1 LADIKCTFILFTC
14 TFNTVHTVSDKLTY
28 TYSERLRQYF
38 VEEEGAIVVIYEAL
52 CKEAQHM
59 HAIRYKNQNSTQYW
73 LKMQ

>member
-1 LADIKCTFILFTC
+1 
-14 TFNTVHTVSDKLTY
+14 
-28 TYSERLRQYF
+28 LRQYF
-38 VEEEGAIVVIYEAL
+38 VEEGAIVVIYEAL